1 MRPAPI
7 PDADSAFFWEGLRGG
22 RLLLQRCS
30 ACARH
35 RFPPMPSC
43 PYCASRSSSIVQ
55 AAGRGSIYS
64 WVVVHRAFD
73 PAFAG
78 EVPYT
83 ILTVAL
89 DEGPKMLGRMTG
101 GARAAFGGRVK
112 ASYADHGEWTEL
124 RFSSEA

>member
-43 PYCASRSSSIVQ
+43 PYCASRSSGIVQ

-101 GARAAFGGRVK
+101 SAHAAFGGRVK
-112 ASYADHGEWTEL
+112 ASYADHGAWTEL
-124 RFSSEA
+124 RFSGEA